1 MENILENID
10 AYFSETL
17 SAAERKDFE
26 RKVVEDKN
34 FAEQV
39 AFYLSAREAAK
50 EEVALQKKE
59 WFRQLLK
66 ENPATGKVKHLAPV
80 RRIGI
85 YRLAAAASVIG
96 LLFLGW
102 YLFFNEAKAS
112 PEQMA
117 TEYFN
122 KELKNLSV
130 GMGVIEQQDSIKRG
144 ENLYNDGK
152 LIESARYFESM
163 YQRNNSDF
171 EAIKDAGIAQLAL
184 ENYDS
189 ALSYF
194 KKLERFELVSNPG
207 LFYQAI
213 TLMKRNQPHDV
224 ELAKQLLKQVH
235 ERKLEGSEIAEQW
248 LKKL

>member
-17 SAAERKDFE
+17 SAEERKDFE

-66 ENPATGKVKHLAPV
+66 ENPATGKVKHLVPV

-102 YLFFNEAKAS
+102 YLFFNEAKGNPEKMAS
-112 PEQMA
+112 
-117 TEYFN
+117 EYFD
-122 KELKNLSV
+122 KELKNFSV
-130 GMGVIEQQDSIKRG
+130 GMGKIEQQDSIKRG

-152 LIESARYFESM
+152 LVEAAQYFETM
-163 YQRNNSDF
+163 IQRNGSDD
-171 EAIKDAGIAQLAL
+171 EAIKDAGITQLAL
-184 ENYDS
+184 GNYES

-194 KKLERFELVSNPG
+194 KKLEKFQLVSNPG
-207 LFYQAI
+207 LFYQAV
-213 TLMKRNQPHDV
+213 TLMKRNQPNDI
-224 ELAKQLLKQVH
+224 ELAKQLLNQVRD
-235 ERKLEGSEIAEQW
+235 RKLEGSEIAEQW